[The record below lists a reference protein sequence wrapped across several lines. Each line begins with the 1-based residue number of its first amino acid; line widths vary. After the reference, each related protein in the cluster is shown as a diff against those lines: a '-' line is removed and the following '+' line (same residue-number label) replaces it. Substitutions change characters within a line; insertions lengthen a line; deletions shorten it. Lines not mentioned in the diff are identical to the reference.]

1 MMMAMHWDV
10 KCDGCDK
17 THLVHY
23 RYKCLRCPNY
33 DLCAACYEN
42 KVETGQH
49 SNEHPFQCLLDR
61 AARELF
67 FAGEEIPEL
76 CADSFTCP
84 FCGKMGHSV
93 KELVKHIQAKHR
105 GDSTPVICPLCVA
118 VPAAD
123 TVRMTNLVNHV
134 SLMHGTGILRIG
146 GGAGSSS
153 VRTTGFELPPISALS
168 GLGQGQGPENELTSG
183 LRARSPPPD
192 PARMGGFHWPVG
204 SLGMSSSASQEED
217 FYPESWLPELSSLS
231 GSMHTM
237 RDTDLDLS
245 SLVEHSQLRRGTPLA
260 LLQQQQQE
268 QLQQQQQQL
277 QQQQQQLQQQL
288 QQNQGQRRTQNPP
301 VPPLAMEEDFSD
313 IDAEDP
319 AGNDPTSSI

>member
-1 MMMAMHWDV
+1 MHWDV
-10 KCDGCDK
+10 KCDGCNK
-17 THLVHY
+17 TNLVHY

-84 FCGKMGHSV
+84 FCGKMGHAI
-93 KELVKHIQAKHR
+93 KELVKHIQSKHR

-123 TVRMTNLVNHV
+123 TVRMTNLVSHV

-146 GGAGSSS
+146 GGAGSTS
-153 VRTTGFELPPISALS
+153 VRTTGFQLPPMSALT
-168 GLGQGQGPENELTSG
+168 GLSHGPETELSSG
-183 LRARSPPPD
+183 LRPRSPPPD
-192 PARMGGFHWPVG
+192 PARMGGFQWPM
-204 SLGMSSSASQEED
+204 SALGMSSSASQDEEL
-217 FYPESWLPELSSLS
+217 YPDAWLPDLSSLS

-245 SLVEHSQLRRGTPLA
+245 SLVDNSQLRRGTPLA
-260 LLQQQQQE
+260 LLQQEQQGQA
-268 QLQQQQQQL
+268 
-277 QQQQQQLQQQL
+277 
-288 QQNQGQRRTQNPP
+288 QRRTPNPP
-301 VPPLAMEEDFSD
+301 VPPLAVEDEFSD
-313 IDAEDP
+313 ADAEDN
-319 AGNDPTSSI
+319 AGNEPTI